1 MDACMNEWMSARA
14 CVSLCLSHPLRSMR
28 TRTTT
33 TEDVR
38 DAIARHVQLDG
49 GNQTPSTSSSIG
61 ANKRRAIF
69 NRLGEHFDSSKRKGA
84 LTNGELHDLVRL
96 TTAFGLE
103 EVDLASTQHKA
114 PSSADDATRYVLG
127 ARNGLGDSLTPNTID
142 ADVSVRMR
150 DTTTYHANGTAH
162 HAPEARRN
170 SETWRSGAERQETP
184 VARANRHGRKASIA
198 ESDRSVLSKEKSKPR
213 RRTDGE
219 MVEDRLIRDWILRRA
234 REAARLEEMKKSELE
249 ARNRVHLKPHEIQ
262 QRLEAMQAKES
273 QRARQLEES
282 RRAADE
288 AVRKLANES
297 VSGNISKK
305 TRALSS
311 KMPNFKARQQQY
323 AAKRSEHAER
333 LRREVEDERRAKEM
347 RDYSKERLPIT
358 KRAAATQRTLEDLE
372 KWNERREEKIRAA
385 KAKEADEE
393 IAGATF
399 KPELDKHS
407 LRLALKKRM
416 SSRGSD
422 DALAH
427 AATNGSSSRSFTNE
441 STDSEQFAYTPRIN
455 KRSTALASQLQSAK
469 EPVYERLY
477 SAAKNS
483 HLKTANVR
491 NAPTTNEAWG
501 GYGVDEPEEN
511 ADKRDGS
518 SSFGFVSMAELNR
531 E

>member
-1 MDACMNEWMSARA
+1 
-14 CVSLCLSHPLRSMR
+14 MR
-28 TRTTT
+28 TT

-38 DAIARHVQLDG
+38 DAIARHHVQLDG
-49 GNQTPSTSSSIG
+49 GNQTPSTSSTSSAPLG

-84 LTNGELHDLVRL
+84 LTNGELYDLVRL

-114 PSSADDATRYVLG
+114 TSSADDAARYVLG
-127 ARNGLGDSLTPNTID
+127 ARNGLGLDSLTPSTID

-162 HAPEARRN
+162 HASSGARRN

-184 VARANRHGRKASIA
+184 VARANRHGRKASVA
-198 ESDRSVLSKEKSKPR
+198 ESERSVLSKEKSKPR

-219 MVEDRLIRDWILRRA
+219 MVEDRLIRDWILRQA

-282 RRAADE
+282 RKAADE

-311 KMPNFKARQQQY
+311 KMPDFKARQQQY

-385 KAKEADEE
+385 KAKEADKE

-416 SSRGSD
+416 SRKGSD

-427 AATNGSSSRSFTNE
+427 TVTNGSSSRSFTNE

-455 KRSTALASQLQSAK
+455 KRSTALASQLQLAK

-483 HLKTANVR
+483 HRKTPNVR
-491 NAPTTNEAWG
+491 KVPTTNEAWG

-511 ADKRDGS
+511 ADERDGS

>member
-1 MDACMNEWMSARA
+1 M
-14 CVSLCLSHPLRSMR
+14 
-28 TRTTT
+28 RTTT
-33 TEDVR
+33 PMTTTTDVDVR
-38 DAIARHVQLDG
+38 DAIARHHVQLDG
-49 GNQTPSTSSSIG
+49 GNQTPSTSTSSPLG

-84 LTNGELHDLVRL
+84 LTNGELYDLVRL

-103 EVDLASTQHKA
+103 EVDSASTQQKA
-114 PSSADDATRYVLG
+114 TSSADDAARYVLG
-127 ARNGLGDSLTPNTID
+127 ARNGLGLDSLAPSTID

-150 DTTTYHANGTAH
+150 ETTTRDASSG
-162 HAPEARRN
+162 ARRN

-184 VARANRHGRKASIA
+184 AARANRHGRKASVA
-198 ESDRSVLSKEKSKPR
+198 ESERSVLSKKKSKPR

-219 MVEDRLIRDWILRRA
+219 MVEDRLIRDWILRQA
-234 REAARLEEMKKSELE
+234 REAARLEEIKKSELE
-249 ARNRVHLKPHEIQ
+249 VRNRVHLKPHEIQ

-282 RRAADE
+282 RKAADE

-311 KMPNFKARQQQY
+311 KMPDFKARQQQY

-333 LRREVEDERRAKEM
+333 MRREVEDERRAKEM

-385 KAKEADEE
+385 KAKEADKE

-416 SSRGSD
+416 SRKGSD

-427 AATNGSSSRSFTNE
+427 AVTNGSSSRSFTNE

-477 SAAKNS
+477 SAAKSS
-483 HLKTANVR
+483 HRKTANVR

-511 ADKRDGS
+511 ADERDGS

>member
-1 MDACMNEWMSARA
+1 M
-14 CVSLCLSHPLRSMR
+14 
-28 TRTTT
+28 RTTT
-33 TEDVR
+33 TPMTTTTDDDVR
-38 DAIARHVQLDG
+38 DAIARHHVQLDG
-49 GNQTPSTSSSIG
+49 GNQTPSTSTSSSPLG

-84 LTNGELHDLVRL
+84 LTNGELYDLVRL

-103 EVDLASTQHKA
+103 EVDSASTQQKA
-114 PSSADDATRYVLG
+114 TSSADDAARYVLG
-127 ARNGLGDSLTPNTID
+127 ARNGLGLVDSLTPSTID
-142 ADVSVRMR
+142 ADVSGGVGVGGARVG
-150 DTTTYHANGTAH
+150 TTTH
-162 HAPEARRN
+162 HASSGARRN

-184 VARANRHGRKASIA
+184 AARANRHGRKASVA
-198 ESDRSVLSKEKSKPR
+198 ESERSVLSKKKSKPR

-219 MVEDRLIRDWILRRA
+219 MVEDRLIRDWILRQA

-282 RRAADE
+282 RKAADE

-311 KMPNFKARQQQY
+311 KMPDFKARQQQY

-347 RDYSKERLPIT
+347 RDYSKERIPIT

-385 KAKEADEE
+385 KAKEADKE

-416 SSRGSD
+416 SRKGSD

-427 AATNGSSSRSFTNE
+427 TVTNGSSSRSFTNE

-483 HLKTANVR
+483 HRKTANVR

-511 ADKRDGS
+511 ADERDGS

>member
-1 MDACMNEWMSARA
+1 MRA
-14 CVSLCLSHPLRSMR
+14 G
-28 TRTTT
+28 TTT
-33 TEDVR
+33 PATAVTTDDDVR
-38 DAIARHVQLDG
+38 NAIARHQLDG
-49 GNQTPSTSSSIG
+49 GAHTSSASSVG

-69 NRLGEHFDSSKRKGA
+69 TRLGEHFDSSKRKGA
-84 LTNGELHDLVRL
+84 LTNGELYDLVRL

-103 EVDLASTQHKA
+103 EVDAASARQKA
-114 PSSADDATRYVLG
+114 TSSADDAARYVLG
-127 ARNGLGDSLTPNTID
+127 VSGRNGLGDALTPSAAD

-150 DTTTYHANGTAH
+150 DATTHHANGTTH
-162 HAPEARRN
+162 HASGVRRN
-170 SETWRSGAERQETP
+170 SETWRSGAERQEMP
-184 VARANRHGRKASIA
+184 AARVNRHGRKASVA
-198 ESDRSVLSKEKSKPR
+198 ESERSVLSKKKSKPR

-219 MVEDRLIRDWILRRA
+219 MVEDRLIREWILRQA

-282 RRAADE
+282 RRAAED
-288 AVRKLANES
+288 AARKLANES

-305 TRALSS
+305 TRSLSS
-311 KMPNFKARQQQY
+311 KMPDFKARQQQY
-323 AAKRSEHAER
+323 AANRSEHAER

-347 RDYSKERLPIT
+347 RDYSKERVPIT
-358 KRAAATQRTLEDLE
+358 KRAAATHRTLEDLE

-385 KAKEADEE
+385 KAKEADKE

-416 SSRGSD
+416 AKRGSD

-427 AATNGSSSRSFTNE
+427 AVANGSSSRSFTNE

-455 KRSTALASQLQSAK
+455 KRSTALASQLHSAK

-477 SAAKNS
+477 SAAKRS
-483 HLKTANVR
+483 HRKSANIR
-491 NAPTTNEAWG
+491 DASTTSEAWG

-511 ADKRDGS
+511 ADDPDGS